1 METKKEAS
9 FGEWCEV
16 CPICKSDAVPFL
28 SSLPEDQKRCLME
41 DAVQKEFRKGSCL
54 FEEGEAVENLIILL
68 SGKIKM
74 VRYDGEGREMIL
86 GIFGSGETIWEG
98 ILKEGAIFPYSGVC
112 MTDVWA
118 CMIDRKVFVGLLGD
132 SSVALHVISMLS
144 DKLQDANTRNM
155 LLSTRDPKT
164 ALAAFLLYQEKKEGH
179 STVLLRLEDI
189 AASIGIRSETV
200 SRKIGELC
208 DENLIEREGRSGIRI
223 LDAEKLSELAAS

>member
-28 SSLPEDQKRCLME
+28 SSLPEDQKRCLMA

-132 SSVALHVISMLS
+132 SSVALH
-144 DKLQDANTRNM
+144 DDGT
-155 LLSTRDPKT
+155 
-164 ALAAFLLYQEKKEGH
+164 H
-179 STVLLRLEDI
+179 SH
-189 AASIGIRSETV
+189 IGITNVLRRLNMIY
-200 SRKIGELC
+200 RKEDQENAGMLARFENRPEGGLC
-208 DENLIEREGRSGIRI
+208 ITIDIPLI
-223 LDAEKLSELAAS
+223 LS